1 MRSAGCIR
9 AICPP
14 LSGGSISRREG
25 AIHGP
30 DTTQYRFRGRRPQPL
45 SGRNPPFSDA
55 SAAGRVHARQAVS
68 GA

>member
-1 MRSAGCIR
+1 MPALFRGQIFE
-9 AICPP
+9 
-14 LSGGSISRREG
+14 RRVLY
-25 AIHGP
+25 GP
-30 DTTQYRFRGRRPQPL
+30 DTTKHCFRGRRPQPL